1 MNSSRRPEAGKD
13 VDVSGDTTESTQT
26 IRVRSDRGRRH
37 RRPLKTILLVVLVAG
52 LVGGIWNWRRIVI
65 YAYCSQAERLA
76 DQVRLAESLDAAR
89 KAAAF
94 GPDDAAAL
102 LLLARIER
110 QNGLSQE
117 SLLTLDRIPQGR
129 VAVVRLQRER
139 ILSQVRLGR
148 LEFGESILPD
158 LLASDDLDG
167 RDVCEAFVF
176 GFRSRFRLE
185 EASTLLDAWEADWP
199 KDYRPPSHR
208 GILEQMIANSQ
219 SAAQE
224 YAKALELG
232 DPAPGTL
239 VKLGRCQL
247 QLNTVKE
254 AHASFQTCVSR
265 HPEHSEGWLGLGDA
279 LSVLGKSDEA
289 VKAYEKCLVLDSHC
303 FEARLAL
310 ARLTLEYG
318 NAETAEKMLEE
329 LNRLWPE
336 DAATLYH
343 LSRALI
349 AVGKQQDGDRV
360 AVRWQAADS
369 QVEEMERLIVDLQKD
384 PGNATLRTRVGGM
397 MMRLFSRPMAVQFL
411 EASLLQNSNDAD
423 ARRVLA
429 EYFRKTGQ
437 PERAAAHENWLNQN
451 SDQR

>member
-1 MNSSRRPEAGKD
+1 MNSSRRPL
-13 VDVSGDTTESTQT
+13 
-26 IRVRSDRGRRH
+26 R
-37 RRPLKTILLVVLVAG
+37 TILLVIVLTGLVA
-52 LVGGIWNWRRIVI
+52 GIWNWRRIVI
-65 YAYCSQAERLA
+65 SVYCFQAERLA

-89 KAAAF
+89 KAVAL

-117 SLLTLDRIPQGR
+117 SLLTLDRIPPER
-129 VAVVRLQRER
+129 VSAVRLHRER
-139 ILSQVRLGR
+139 ILSQVRLGK

-176 GFRSRFRLE
+176 GFRSRFRFVG
-185 EASTLLDAWEADWP
+185 ASALLDAWEADWP
-199 KDYRPPSHR
+199 KDYRPHSHR

-219 SAAQE
+219 GAAQE

-239 VKLGRCQL
+239 VRLGRCQL
-247 QLNTVKE
+247 QLNAVKE
-254 AHASFQTCVSR
+254 AHASFLTCVSR
-265 HPEHSEGWLGLGDA
+265 HPGDSEGWLGFGDA
-279 LSVLGKSDEA
+279 LSLLGKPEEA
-289 VKAYEKCLVLDSHC
+289 IKAYEKCLALDAHC
-303 FEARLAL
+303 FEAQLAL
-310 ARLTLEYG
+310 ARLTLEHG
-318 NAETAEKMLEE
+318 NAETAEEMLEE

-336 DAATLYH
+336 DTATLFH

-349 AVGKQQDGDRV
+349 AVGRQQDADRITV
-360 AVRWQAADS
+360 LWKTADAEL
-369 QVEEMERLIVDLQKD
+369 EEMERLVIDLQKA
-384 PGNATLRTRVGGM
+384 PGNATLRTRIGIM

-423 ARRVLA
+423 ARRGLA

-437 PERAAAHENWLNQN
+437 PERAAVHETWLNQN
-451 SDQR
+451 PDQR